1 VSLLDI
7 GPAGVECQ
15 AGEYREWAG
24 KVAVSS
30 MPGVPTATGQG
41 SAVAVAAI
49 HAPIGMSGEALSVR
63 MGASSQKLNSA
74 AAIYAMHDTDSSA
87 RLTSVSPGLRIRS
100 RYARF
105 VGRLTARSSGVQVFC
120 EHRDSDDR
128 RAASGGR

>member
-1 VSLLDI
+1 MCLGVGVSKRRAD
-7 GPAGVECQ
+7 GAEG
-15 AGEYREWAG
+15 AG

-87 RLTSVSPGLRIRS
+87 RLTSVSPE
-100 RYARF
+100 F
-105 VGRLTARSSGVQVFC
+105 
-120 EHRDSDDR
+120 
-128 RAASGGR
+128 